1 MLHTNIRLSFQTFFL
16 LAALVFSASAQEKLF
31 DWSGTPDLFPG
42 IKHVFINT
50 DKPRP
55 LKVNVIRVLK
65 ILTG

>member
-1 MLHTNIRLSFQTFFL
+1 MLHTAMRLSFQFFFL
-16 LAALVFSASAQEKLF
+16 PAALVFSASAGDKLF
-31 DWSGTPDLFPG
+31 GWSGTPDLFPG
-42 IKHVFINT
+42 IRHVFINT